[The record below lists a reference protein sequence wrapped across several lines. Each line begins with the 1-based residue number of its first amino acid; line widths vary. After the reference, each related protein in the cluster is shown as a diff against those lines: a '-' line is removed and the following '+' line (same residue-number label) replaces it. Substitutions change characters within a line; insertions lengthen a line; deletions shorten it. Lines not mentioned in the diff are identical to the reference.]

1 MKIEEIS
8 HILFDSAA
16 EGLVVADVQGVI
28 KIANA
33 SATAMFGYSKDE
45 LLGKLVDDLIPK
57 KLRAQ
62 HVKHRDQYN
71 RNPTRRTMGRG
82 MDLVGLKKNGLT
94 FPVEISLNHFTYE
107 GQQMALALISDITK
121 RKQADDELLTL
132 KNKLEEKVI
141 ARTKELE
148 ESQQLYQLIAQNF
161 PNGVISVLDE
171 NLHYVF
177 ADGIELKH
185 KGISPSFLVGT
196 SYLDRLPVEKRE
208 QVKQRLLEVL
218 EGKDLS
224 MEIEL
229 DGRVDLIHAVGLPN
243 AHQKITRILKAS
255 QNITSLKKA
264 EENIQRALYKEKSLN
279 ELKSRFVSMASHEFR
294 TPLTSILNATSLL
307 SKYIGK
313 VDAQEKQYKHVDR
326 IKTSVQHLT
335 TILNDF
341 LSLDKLDAGMVDLH
355 YSTFNLEQF
364 TAEIVEDIQAIAKK
378 GQIITY
384 HHKGVAEHTLDMQ
397 LLKNIYYN
405 LLSNAVKYSEEDK
418 AIELS
423 TSFINEIITIE
434 VKDTGVGIPDE
445 EQGMVFSRFFRAQN
459 ATNIQGTGLGLNI
472 VKKYVELIGGS
483 ISFKSTV
490 NVGTTFTVVLP
501 TGNTALSKT
510 YLLL

>member
-16 EGLVVADVQGVI
+16 EGLVVADVNGVI
-28 KIANA
+28 KIVNA
-33 SATAMFGYSKDE
+33 SATNMFGYNEGE
-45 LLGKLVDDLIPK
+45 LQGKSVDDLIPN
-57 KLRAQ
+57 KLRNK
-62 HVKHRDQYN
+62 HIKHRDHYN
-71 RNPTRRTMGRG
+71 KNPTRRTMGSG
-82 MDLVGLKKNGLT
+82 MNLVGLKKDGLT

-141 ARTKELE
+141 ARTKQLE

-171 NLHYVF
+171 NLNYVF
-177 ADGIELKH
+177 VDGIELKH
-185 KGISPSFLVGT
+185 KSIEPSSLVGT
-196 SYLDRLPVEKRE
+196 SYLDRLPKEK
-208 QVKQRLLEVL
+208 QQKVKKRLLEVL
-218 EGKDLS
+218 DGKDLS

-229 DGRVDLIHAVGLPN
+229 DGRVYLIHAVGLPN

-255 QNITSLKKA
+255 QNITSLKEA
-264 EENIQRALYKEKSLN
+264 EENIQRALHKEKSLN

-307 SKYIGK
+307 SRYIGK
-313 VDAQEKQYKHVDR
+313 VDAQEKQHKHVDR

-341 LSLDKLDAGMVDLH
+341 LSLDKLDAGKVDLH
-355 YSTFNLEQF
+355 YSTFNIEQF
-364 TAEIVEDIQAIAKK
+364 TNEIVADIQEISKE

-384 HHKGVAEHTLDMQ
+384 QHKGETEHTLDQQ

-405 LLSNAVKYSEEDK
+405 LLSNAVKYSTTNS
-418 AIELS
+418 AIKLN
-423 TSFINEIITIE
+423 TSFKNQAITIQ
-434 VKDTGVGIPDE
+434 VKDNGVGIPEE

-472 VKKYVELIGGS
+472 VKKYVELVGGI
-483 ISFKSTV
+483 ISFKSEQ
-490 NVGTTFTVVLP
+490 NKGTTFTVVLP
-501 TGNTALSKT
+501 TNNEASPKT
-510 YLLL
+510 SVLL